1 MAQATHAG
9 TFTHERVG
17 LFAGSPA
24 HQAYRILQLGFVVA
38 PIVAG
43 TDKFFH
49 YLVNWDQYLAPAVD
63 QTLGG
68 NGHVFMLA
76 VGVIEIVAGIGVAIK
91 PKVFAYVVAAWLL
104 GIVVNLLLAR
114 NFYDIALRDVG
125 LALGALALARLSHQ
139 FDPGAP
145 TTVSARM

>member
-1 MAQATHAG
+1 MAQAAHAG
-9 TFTHERVG
+9 TFTQERTG

-24 HQAYRILQLGFVVA
+24 HQAYRVLQLAFVVA

-43 TDKFFH
+43 ADKFFH
-49 YLVNWDQYLAPAVD
+49 FLVNWDQYLAPVVD
-63 QTLGG
+63 QMLGG
-68 NGHVFMLA
+68 NGHLFMLA
-76 VGVIEIVAGIGVAIK
+76 VGAIEIVAGIGVAIK

-104 GIVVNLLLAR
+104 GIVVSLLLAR

-139 FDPGAP
+139 FDTGWP
-145 TTVSARM
+145 TTARGRV

>member
-9 TFTHERVG
+9 TFTHERARV
-17 LFAGSPA
+17 FAGSPA

-49 YLVNWDQYLAPAVD
+49 YLVNWDQYLAPVVD
-63 QTLGG
+63 QMLGG

-91 PKVFAYVVAAWLL
+91 PKVFAYVVSAWLL
-104 GIVVNLLLAR
+104 GIVINLLLAR

-139 FDPGAP
+139 FDRGAVTP
-145 TTVSARM
+145 SAVRM